1 MENRKAIAQ
10 TVAVTMRSLV
20 KRINRKIATDR
31 EILKVSRDATLQ
43 RQLGE
48 FYVLELRFNGVVR
61 KDVDP
66 EEFGRELGVLQPWE
80 GLKH

>member
-10 TVAVTMRSLV
+10 TVPVTMRSLV
-20 KRINRKIATDR
+20 QRINRKIATDR
-31 EILKVSRDATLQ
+31 EMLKIPRDATLQ
-43 RQLGE
+43 QQLGE
-48 FYVLELRFNGVVR
+48 FYVLELRFNGIVR

-66 EEFGRELGVLQPWE
+66 EEFARELGVLQPWE